1 MIVLELMR
9 YVVRTS
15 ARRFAMV
22 VKVIQQRNDALAVVG
37 RNSWV
42 TGYKE
47 NKTELAVHSYAAG
60 KG

>member
-1 MIVLELMR
+1 MIVLELVR

-22 VKVIQQRNDALAVVG
+22 LKVIQQRNDALAVVG
-37 RNSWV
+37 RNSWA

-47 NKTELAVHSYAAG
+47 NKSEHAVHS
-60 KG
+60 

>member
-1 MIVLELMR
+1 MIVLELVR

-22 VKVIQQRNDALAVVG
+22 LKVIQQRNDALAVVG

-42 TGYKE
+42 AGYKE
-47 NKTELAVHSYAAG
+47 NKNEQAVHSYAVG
-60 KG
+60 KS

>member
-22 VKVIQQRNDALAVVG
+22 LKVIQQRNDALAVVG

-47 NKTELAVHSYAAG
+47 VAVHPYTAG
-60 KG
+60 VG